1 MCLILFAWRQRD
13 DFPLVVAANRDEFY
27 ARPTQAAD
35 FWDDHPEI
43 LGGRDLK
50 ERGTWLGVTRKGRF
64 AALTNY
70 RDPRSIK
77 PDAPSRG
84 WLVRDFLLGAESAQ
98 DYLAGLEKESARY
111 NGFSLVLGDPEGLH
125 YYSNRGGGP
134 VSLPPGVYGLSNHLL
149 DTPWPKVRR
158 ARERFRRVVTAEKS
172 RPRTEALFAVLA
184 DRRRPGDDE
193 LPDTGIGLEWE
204 RLLAA
209 IFIVSPIYG
218 TRSSTV
224 LIRDSR
230 NRILFVERQFNN
242 GREPWLTARFA
253 I

>member
-1 MCLILFAWRQRD
+1 MCLIVFAWRHRED
-13 DFPLVVAANRDEFY
+13 YPLIVAANRDEFY
-27 ARPTQAAD
+27 DRPTLAAD
-35 FWDDHPEI
+35 FWDDCPDV

-50 ERGTWLGVTRKGRF
+50 EKGTWLGVTRQGRF

-70 RDPRSIK
+70 RDPQNIR

-84 WLVRDFLLGAESAQ
+84 WLVRDYLLGAESAP
-98 DYLAGLEKESARY
+98 DYLAKLEKEGAHY
-111 NGFSLVLGDPEGLH
+111 NGFSLVAGDGEGLY

-158 ARERFRRVVTAEKS
+158 ARERFRRIVAAGKN
-172 RPRTEALFAVLA
+172 RPRVEALFAVLA
-184 DRRRPGDDE
+184 DGHRPGDEE
-193 LPDTGIGLEWE
+193 LPDTGIGMEWE
-204 RLLAA
+204 RLLAS

-224 LIRDSR
+224 LIRNNN
-230 NRILFVERQFNN
+230 NRMLFVERQFNN
-242 GREPWLTARFA
+242 GSEPWMTARVTL
-253 I
+253 